1 MGNPGPAVTGSHR
14 VSSEGNWEAETTK
27 IVLMPGEELPKK
39 NKKSL
44 GHCRRQTGDLRSAVV
59 LYSLPSVKY
68 LILML
73 NSLIMENNIA
83 SG

>member
-39 NKKSL
+39 KKKKPRAL
-44 GHCRRQTGDLRSAVV
+44 QKADR
-59 LYSLPSVKY
+59 
-68 LILML
+68 
-73 NSLIMENNIA
+73 
-83 SG
+83 